1 MSQRLV
7 WNFEFSTT
15 NTIQL
20 THLVVDVQDEIKWER
35 RFFWSEEDIISLSS
49 IDNSLLDLANYHQKH
64 KEDIYFILPE
74 YNYNIKIRR
83 NELLYKPVLNQT
95 PSAIG
100 FGHKINLSTIQT
112 LTDIEDSERRQ
123 LEDIALKARLDG
135 VEVFVKKE
143 SFVYK
148 FPTTPNIK
156 LELARLEVNNKV
168 YFSACIEGKS
178 LYLVELLSDHLL
190 GKQVSCEYV
199 TFLKNILKL

>member
-20 THLVVDVQDEIKWER
+20 THLVADERDEIKWER
-35 RFFWSEEDIISLSS
+35 RFFWSEDDIVSLSN

-64 KEDIYFILPE
+64 KEDHYFILPGC
-74 YNYNIKIRR
+74 NYNIKIRR
-83 NELLYKPVLNQT
+83 NELLYKPVRDQT
-95 PSAIG
+95 PSTIG
-100 FGHKINLSTIQT
+100 FGHKINLNNIET
-112 LTDIEDSERRQ
+112 LNDIKDSERRK
-123 LEDIALKARLDG
+123 LGDIALKAHHEG

-148 FPTTPNIK
+148 FPTTPSIK
-156 LELARLEVNNKV
+156 LELARLEVMNKV

-178 LYLVELLSDHLL
+178 LNLVELLSDHLL

-199 TFLKNILKL
+199 TFLKKILKL